1 MYSQDRKD
9 RLLKKV
15 TELAGFYMEVT
26 AVVGADAQ
34 QMNGD
39 VFHHV
44 LLLVVQCKFEEAIQ
58 LINKTI
64 SSRITTD
71 ASMIDRLLVLCNV
84 ITTVC
89 SAKGDLNL
97 IDTTISLQLTYY
109 TYFNSS
115 PHSKQREESR
125 DLQNPAVP
133 SPLHPLRHRQQPGAR
148 SRLQRP
154 HGAQLPR
161 RHLRTSL
168 PLLPRRTAPFSRC
181 RMQSH
186 RLPLLSSSRC
196 IVVRALESRFVK
208 EGYLL
213 GIAFMGFRSSELQQL
228 LQVAILFSYS
238 AALREPHGRRAD
250 GVDAVARR

>member
-1 MYSQDRKD
+1 
-9 RLLKKV
+9 
-15 TELAGFYMEVT
+15 MEVT

-97 IDTTISLQLTYY
+97 IGTTISLQLTYY

-181 RMQSH
+181 RMHSCCCATSPAPVSSTTVA
-186 RLPLLSSSRC
+186 LLLSLHLSA
-196 IVVRALESRFVK
+196 RAGESLR
-208 EGYLL
+208 EGGISPRNRVHGLPVLGAAAAATGRDSLL
-213 GIAFMGFRSSELQQL
+213 LFRSTS
-228 LQVAILFSYS
+228 
-238 AALREPHGRRAD
+238 
-250 GVDAVARR
+250 